1 MSETPQEPQPQP
13 QPAEGGQPSMRVL
26 TQYLKDLSF
35 ESPAAPASLGQ
46 NLAAPQMEV
55 SVDVNGRALGQNRFE
70 VELSCS
76 ATARRDGNIIYVCEV
91 NYAGLF
97 LIENVPE
104 DRLEPLLLVDAPHM
118 LFPFVRQIVAQS
130 SRDGG
135 FQPLLLEPL
144 DFLGMYQHQR
154 MQRQGQAPQAAPG
167 VTTGPAPEGP
177 AEA

>member
-1 MSETPQEPQPQP
+1 
-13 QPAEGGQPSMRVL
+13 MRLL

-35 ESPAAPASLGQ
+35 ENPAAPGALGS
-46 NLAAPQMEV
+46 NVANPQMEV
-55 SVDVNGRALGQNRFE
+55 SVDVNARALGENRFE

-97 LIENVPE
+97 RIENVPME
-104 DRLEPLLLVDAPHM
+104 RIEPVLLVDGPHL

-130 SRDGG
+130 TRDGG

-144 DFLGMYQHQR
+144 DFVGMYQQQVAQR
-154 MQRQGQAPQAAPG
+154 AQQQGAAG
-167 VTTGPAPEGP
+167 GPAPAAPEGL
-177 AEA
+177 A